1 MSAEQIIGF
10 QGTEAAASVKCGTC
24 TACCR
29 RELVLLVDGDDA
41 SLYPEA
47 QVLAMENPLTGAPSC
62 VVIPHKED
70 GGCIYLGDNG
80 CTIYDK
86 RPKMCR
92 VFSCVGFV
100 ERVLQNTTRAE
111 RRRDL
116 KSGELDTDVWEA
128 GMARRL
134 AP

>member
-1 MSAEQIIGF
+1 MNTQPLIGF
-10 QGTEAAASVKCGTC
+10 HGTEANATVKCGSC

-41 SLYPEA
+41 TLYPEA
-47 QVLAMENPLTGAPSC
+47 QIVPIENPLTGAPTSI
-62 VVIPHKED
+62 VIPHSED
-70 GGCIYLGDNG
+70 GACVYLGPKG
-80 CTIYDK
+80 CMIYDK

-100 ERVLQNTTRAE
+100 ERVLEETTRAE

-116 KSGELDTDVWEA
+116 KSGELDAEIWRA

-134 AP
+134 PA